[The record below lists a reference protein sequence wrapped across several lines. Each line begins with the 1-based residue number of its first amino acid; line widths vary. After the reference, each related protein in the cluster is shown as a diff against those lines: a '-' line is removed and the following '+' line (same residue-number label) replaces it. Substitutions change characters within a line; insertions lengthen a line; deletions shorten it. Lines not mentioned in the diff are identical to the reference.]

1 MWHARRHRRKENVPS
16 VHLTGQRNFAN
27 QVLALPQIFFF
38 LGSFPN
44 QSNKSVLLFFGE
56 ERLNN
61 IHLYSPTWAHSRNIL
76 ASAINNGLSM
86 LHAACHR
93 AISSCSRKTETRTKK
108 NVHKYTILAHWFL
121 LGICSGLQWLHLWWP
136 KIWGSLPHTTI
147 SSHGTVEHCCHQACI
162 MMDFRSHFPIQ
173 L

>member
-1 MWHARRHRRKENVPS
+1 MILTVIILYEFYIFPTWFGKKCDMPSDTEGKKMFHRCTSQDRETLQS
-16 VHLTGQRNFAN
+16 RSSLCHR
-27 QVLALPQIFFF
+27 FF

-76 ASAINNGLSM
+76 ASAINNDLSM
-86 LHAACHR
+86 PHAACHR
-93 AISSCSRKTETRTKK
+93 AITSCPRKNEAHTEK

-121 LGICSGLQWLHLWWP
+121 PGIYSGLQ
-136 KIWGSLPHTTI
+136 
-147 SSHGTVEHCCHQACI
+147 
-162 MMDFRSHFPIQ
+162 
-173 L
+173 

>member
-1 MWHARRHRRKENVPS
+1 MSFTFFQLGLETNVACQAPQEERNCSVSAPHRTEKLCKAGPRS
-16 VHLTGQRNFAN
+16 ATD
-27 QVLALPQIFFF
+27 FF

-76 ASAINNGLSM
+76 VSAINNGLSM
-86 LHAACHR
+86 LHAAWHR
-93 AISSCSRKTETRTKK
+93 AITSCSRKTETRTKK
-108 NVHKYTILAHWFL
+108 CPQIYNFSSLVS
-121 LGICSGLQWLHLWWP
+121 SGNLFWSTVAS
-136 KIWGSLPHTTI
+136 SLVTWNLRQFA
-147 SSHGTVEHCCHQACI
+147 SHN
-162 MMDFRSHFPIQ
+162 R